1 MTEHKIHLQKL
12 YEEFIVFSRERKET
26 AINDLKTF
34 SISTAPEI
42 DKYNE
47 ILVHNMKEF
56 LRAKKIKKYSKK
68 LINLLQKEEIEQIE
82 DKIKL
87 KVEI

>member
-34 SISTAPEI
+34 SISTAPKSI
-42 DKYNE
+42 NT
-47 ILVHNMKEF
+47 MKF
-56 LRAKKIKKYSKK
+56 LYI
-68 LINLLQKEEIEQIE
+68 I
-82 DKIKL
+82 
-87 KVEI
+87 